1 MSEATTA
8 RPKLAGVLKP
18 DADPETDGK
27 DGDGGVM
34 GKLLDVAGICAGVL
48 LAVIVAD
55 MLSKGRI
62 SRALLRRKP
71 GGCDDCGDQ
80 PEGPVP
86 GDS

>member
-1 MSEATTA
+1 MSEATA
-8 RPKLAGVLKP
+8 GRPKLAGVLKP
-18 DADPETDGK
+18 DSEPGADGT

-34 GKLLDVAGICAGVL
+34 GRVLDVAGICAGVL

-62 SRALLRRKP
+62 SRWLLRRKP
-71 GGCDDCGDQ
+71 GGCEDCGES
-80 PEGPVP
+80 EGPVP